1 MFSISKLVADAEG
14 HVIALDWS
22 FETEDGRV
30 GNRWELLLPY
40 GPTALEEVTEA
51 IALGWL
57 EAQLPNSAEELSAY
71 LRSKAEREAA
81 EAGYSDYTVGAAAP
95 VRVTAPVED

>member
-40 GPTALEEVTEA
+40 GPTALEEVTEEVA
-51 IALGWL
+51 IGWL
-57 EAQLPNSAEELSAY
+57 EAQLPNSAEELADY

-81 EAGYSDYTVGAAAP
+81 EAGYSDYTVGEGAP
-95 VRVTAPVED
+95 VKA